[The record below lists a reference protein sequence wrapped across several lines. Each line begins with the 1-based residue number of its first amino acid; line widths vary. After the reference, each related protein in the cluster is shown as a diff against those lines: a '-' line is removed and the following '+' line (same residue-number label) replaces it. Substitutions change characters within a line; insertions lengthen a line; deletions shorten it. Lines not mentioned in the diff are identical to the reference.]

1 MPVIGGLIAKGEDTD
16 GLLNDGFR
24 AGTLGLVAA
33 DPGAATA
40 PAPAAPVADA
50 DAPAALVPGAL
61 NSAQRGH
68 FLFVSV
74 IVQVNGSL
82 WLKHAK
88 LTHMSHSTTM
98 AASSLHSVVRK

>member
-40 PAPAAPVADA
+40 PAPAADV

-74 IVQVNGSL
+74 IEQVNGSL

-88 LTHMSHSTTM
+88 LTHMSHGTAM
-98 AASSLHSVVRK
+98 AASSLDSVVRK